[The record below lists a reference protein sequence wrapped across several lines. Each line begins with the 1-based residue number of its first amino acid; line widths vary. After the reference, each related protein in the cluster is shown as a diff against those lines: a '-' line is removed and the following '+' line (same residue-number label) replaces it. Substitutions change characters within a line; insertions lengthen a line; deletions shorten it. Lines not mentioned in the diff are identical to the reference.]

1 MKFLLDTTDFAYT
14 NTQWYSCAFFCIDM
28 DDNTATDTDREIFR
42 VFRYND
48 QYGKRWDTPWRITI
62 DSLVDEN
69 LQFIWTE
76 TYSKVYWIKDNAL
89 YATIPNSTGGTLVQ
103 TFDEYSSN
111 LASFRI
117 ARSPNGRIAICW
129 AEPSEYSSDIWASFY
144 DPALAVWGK
153 PQQLTFDPQMERAP
167 SFTFYGEETLVSLYD
182 KVDVNIVYE
191 KRKTLTG
198 KTVTVPTRQLG
209 TVDLASL
216 MHTIGT
222 DIALKPDSLIVNPA
236 NPFCGSSAD
245 IYVTIMNIGN
255 TAQQN
260 IPVSFYVGN
269 PQESGT
275 LIENVIISSIL
286 LPGEEDTISVEWD
299 VPTTSETISLYAVVD
314 LEGVIIGDT
323 TLSNNTL
330 SIDCIFPDI
339 GAVSLGRKT
348 IVDNLISLTG
358 TVQNTGSLAT
368 GEFVVEIRK
377 DSPDGQLLY
386 QETVDNLD
394 PNQIMQVTYLWDTT
408 GIVMDN
414 LWLYL
419 IADSANVVAE
429 FNDSNNDY
437 ILKINPFLL
446 KGDINGDGE
455 INISDV
461 ILCLRMAIGL
471 PVTIGGQTYDAPYTD
486 SLKGVADMNSSLDVN
501 ISDVILTLRKAI
513 GLD

>member
-1 MKFLLDTTDFAYT
+1 MTT
-14 NTQWYSCAFFCIDM
+14 
-28 DDNTATDTDREIFR
+28 
-42 VFRYND
+42 
-48 QYGKRWDTPWRITI
+48 

-69 LQFIWTE
+69 VKFLWTD
-76 TYSKVYWIKDNAL
+76 TSSKVYWLKDNAL
-89 YATIPNSTGGTLVQ
+89 YATVPNSTGGTLVK
-103 TFDEYSSN
+103 TFDEFSSN

-117 ARSPNGRIAICW
+117 AMSLNGRIAVCW

-144 DPALAVWGK
+144 DPALAVWGN
-153 PQQLTFDPQMERAP
+153 PQQLTFDPQMERSP
-167 SFTFYGEETLVSLYD
+167 SFAFYGNETLVSLYD
-182 KVDVNIVYE
+182 KVDVNIVE
-191 KRKTLTG
+191 ETRKTLTG
-198 KTVTVPTRQLG
+198 RTVTVPSRQLG
-209 TVDLASL
+209 TADLASL
-216 MHTIGT
+216 MHTVST

-245 IYVTIMNIGN
+245 IYVTVMNIGN
-255 TAQQN
+255 TARQN

-269 PQESGT
+269 PQEGGT

-286 LPGEEDTISVEWD
+286 LPGEEETISVEWD
-299 VPTTSETISLYAVVD
+299 VPPTSETIFLYAVMD
-314 LEGVIIGDT
+314 PDGVIAGDV
-323 TLSNNTL
+323 LSNNTL

-368 GEFVVEIRK
+368 GEFLVEIRK
-377 DSPDGQLLY
+377 DSQDGQLLY
-386 QETVDNLD
+386 QKTIDNLD
-394 PNQIMQVTYLWDTT
+394 PNQIVQVTYLWDTT